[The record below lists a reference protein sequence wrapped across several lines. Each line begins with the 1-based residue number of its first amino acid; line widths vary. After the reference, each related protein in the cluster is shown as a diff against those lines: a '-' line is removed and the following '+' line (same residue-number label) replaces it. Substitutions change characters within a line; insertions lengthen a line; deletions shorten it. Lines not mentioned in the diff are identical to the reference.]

1 MVLSRFPRRQY
12 THTPTPIDHAPRFS
26 KALAASC
33 PGGVGPDIWIKRDDM
48 LGLFP
53 GGNKTRKLEF
63 LAADALAQ
71 GADTLI
77 TCGAPQSNH
86 CRITLAAAVKEGMR
100 CQFVIE
106 ERVPGTYKTDASG
119 NNFMFHLLGVENIT
133 LVPAGS
139 NMAEAMG
146 NIATT
151 LQAQGRKGYIIPGGG
166 SNALGSLGYVACVQ
180 EMQQQWYDAGM
191 AFDKVIVGSGSSG
204 THGGMLAGFLGNH
217 IHIPL
222 IGIGVSRDP
231 ADQDPLV
238 HKDAQAVMDL
248 LGTGIQVPRE
258 AVVTHGGYWQPKYS
272 VPNAK
277 MVEAV
282 QLLARTESILL
293 DPVYTG
299 KAASGMVAHV
309 REGRFAKDD
318 VVVFAVA
325 LRTSGTAVPVGRLVP
340 LALVVLLGAAV
351 PASVALYITAAYW
364 FTASTSFANPAV
376 AIARSLTN
384 TFSGI
389 NPANLPAF
397 IIAQV
402 TGALVAWVCIS
413 WLIEPK
419 TQQNSFTK

>member
-1 MVLSRFPRRQY
+1 MDLSRFPRRQY
-12 THTPTPIDHAPRFS
+12 THAPTPIDHAPRFS
-26 KALAASC
+26 QALAASC

-86 CRITLAAAVKEGMR
+86 CRITLAAAVKEGLR

-146 NIATT
+146 QIATA

-180 EMQQQWYDAGM
+180 EMQQQWYDSGA

-272 VPNAK
+272 IPNAK

-282 QLLARTESILL
+282 QMLARTESILL

-299 KAASGMVAHV
+299 KAMAGLMGLARKGYFKAGEKVLFMHTGGLPALHMYENEV
-309 REGRFAKDD
+309 LGR
-318 VVVFAVA
+318 VAVA
-325 LRTSGTAVPVGRLVP
+325 
-340 LALVVLLGAAV
+340 
-351 PASVALYITAAYW
+351 
-364 FTASTSFANPAV
+364 
-376 AIARSLTN
+376 
-384 TFSGI
+384 
-389 NPANLPAF
+389 
-397 IIAQV
+397 
-402 TGALVAWVCIS
+402 
-413 WLIEPK
+413 E
-419 TQQNSFTK
+419 